1 MPRSHYDRQLALA
14 RVELWL
20 VKLEAD
26 SPWRYRLLVVGLG
39 LLLAAACGLLALVLH
54 P

>member
-1 MPRSHYDRQLALA
+1 MPRPRTDRQLDLE

-20 VKLEAD
+20 CELEAER
-26 SPWRYRLLVVGLG
+26 PWRYRLLVVGLG
-39 LLLAAACGLLALVLH
+39 LLLASACGFLALVLH